1 MARAKKTVDLTA
13 LIDEVNRRNR
23 ESSCSPEAR
32 MGWNMLLEGFLHA
45 NDAYAGFGFL
55 EAKSLTGPAK
65 GQAPGYV
72 PDPDG
77 NHGPDGKHSFP
88 DESRRVYYTH
98 HTLKPSKRGFAAV

>member
-1 MARAKKTVDLTA
+1 
-13 LIDEVNRRNR
+13 
-23 ESSCSPEAR
+23 
-32 MGWNMLLEGFLHA
+32 
-45 NDAYAGFGFL
+45 
-55 EAKSLTGPAK
+55 LTGPAK

-98 HTLKPSKRGFAAV
+98 HTLKPSKRGLAAV